1 MKGFIVKYTLSLSL
15 SLSDEWPVLAVGA
28 DWSTHWNMIQAF
40 DDMDKGLIG

>member
-1 MKGFIVKYTLSLSL
+1 MNLDSAAMGGANACY
-15 SLSDEWPVLAVGA
+15 LSDEWPVLAVGA